1 MMVELVDITKT
12 YGEPGESGAVS
23 VLKGITLKVERGGA
37 VVVTGPSG
45 CGKSTLLNIIGA
57 LDHPTGGRVLL
68 DGRNLAELNDDE
80 LARVRNREIGFV
92 FQLHHLLPQC
102 TVLENVL
109 VPTLADAGRLGAER
123 RCASGPH
130 DRRAGTLALRD
141 RAEALL
147 ERVGLEDRMAHRPGE
162 LSGGQRQRVAVARAL
177 INGPKLLLADEPTGS
192 LDEDTSQSIADLL
205 VRLNQD
211 EGVTLIAVTHSQAL
225 AARMGHVMELRGGV
239 LADGGRR

>member
-1 MMVELVDITKT
+1 MIELVDVTKM
-12 YGEPGESGAVS
+12 YGEPGQPGAVS
-23 VLKGITLKVERGGA
+23 VLKGITLKIERGGS
-37 VVVTGPSG
+37 VVVVGPSG

-68 DGRNLAELNDDE
+68 DGRDLAELDDEE
-80 LARVRNREIGFV
+80 LARVRSREIGFV

-109 VPTLADAGRLGAER
+109 VPTLAER
-123 RCASGPH
+123 DSSSQSEV
-130 DRRAGTLALRD
+130 RD

-147 ERVGLEDRMAHRPGE
+147 ERVGLKDRISHRPGE

-177 INGPKLLLADEPTGS
+177 INRPKLLLADEPTGS
-192 LDEDTSQSIADLL
+192 LDENTSQSIADLL

-225 AARMGHVMELRGGV
+225 AARMGHVMELSGGV
-239 LADGGRR
+239 LHDRGQS